1 MNKLS
6 FKFNFKFKIPQL
18 LGLFFS
24 GCIIYYLSYLKTI
37 GCFCAMNDK
46 RTYIYF
52 YTWFIIFFNIFAMS
66 SYYSISFLRKYLLI
80 TYVLIMASILNII
93 FTLQYIEELKK
104 NNCNCS
110 KSIIRDIMFIVST
123 IRLFVWIILFLL
135 IFVLFYS
142 NK

>member
-6 FKFNFKFKIPQL
+6 FKFNFKFKIPQF

-24 GCIIYYLSYLKTI
+24 GCIIYYLKTI

-110 KSIIRDIMFIVST
+110 KSIIRDMMFIVST